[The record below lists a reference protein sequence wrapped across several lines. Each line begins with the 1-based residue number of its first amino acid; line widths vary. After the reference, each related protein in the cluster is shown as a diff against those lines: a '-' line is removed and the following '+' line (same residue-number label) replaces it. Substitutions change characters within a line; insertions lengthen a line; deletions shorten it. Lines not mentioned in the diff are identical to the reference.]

1 MYRFL
6 FACYISFHLLNVSG
20 SLLSSWRGD
29 STFGLSVR
37 RLKEENIAGQIIS
50 HHKETKNG

>member
-29 STFGLSVR
+29 RTFGLSVR

-50 HHKETKNG
+50 HKETKNG